1 MIRYTHTLHNQLQCY
16 HAALRKNS
24 NSRPHNLTPGLSNCT
39 RPTFL
44 RSATSKEPNQLP
56 FFIFPKGLDFSD
68 LIFTYA
74 EMCREERCR
83 DSGSPMGSNRDDA
96 KTITQSVSRIASGM
110 VTMKG
115 HQSRRK
121 IPMPPP
127 PHHSRLIQGSS
138 SSNTE
143 SVDGAANLFEESA
156 LPSSFSARRRRNLLR
171 FGLAANG
178 LDLVPPPP
186 LLQRPRRPPRGG
198 ARIALRDSC
207 VLCGY
212 CRGRDWAL
220 FGELLLFRLSYRA
233 AEQRSAWSELL
244 AALVGGGVPPA
255 NSAAVCAPTSSA
267 GARTGA
273 QPTRTTFRRR
283 SFAGC
288 RQVAPQWRMRF
299 QGSIPAKMKRCGS
312 SALNGHSRAA

>member
-121 IPMPPP
+121 IPRE
-127 PHHSRLIQGSS
+127 SRVRGGRSS
-138 SSNTE
+138 SFR
-143 SVDGAANLFEESA
+143 G
-156 LPSSFSARRRRNLLR
+156 
-171 FGLAANG
+171 
-178 LDLVPPPP
+178 
-186 LLQRPRRPPRGG
+186 RRP
-198 ARIALRDSC
+198 I
-207 VLCGY
+207 
-212 CRGRDWAL
+212 
-220 FGELLLFRLSYRA
+220 
-233 AEQRSAWSELL
+233 
-244 AALVGGGVPPA
+244 PPA
-255 NSAAVCAPTSSA
+255 TFDAP
-267 GARTGA
+267 ARVES
-273 QPTRTTFRRR
+273 P
-283 SFAGC
+283 S
-288 RQVAPQWRMRF
+288 
-299 QGSIPAKMKRCGS
+299 
-312 SALNGHSRAA
+312 